1 MPDQTS
7 AQVVAA
13 TPNLNGDPSAANV
26 STDDVFDSAHAK
38 VPLICKDCGKD
49 FAVPYRHFQVGV
61 VFHCPHCHGSFV
73 PRLPIY
79 HAVRDAFETFFEK
92 RRRAAEEFAASSG
105 NENAFNQRQAA
116 DLEKFKL
123 SLLELARS
131 MHPAGKMVRRKG
143 LAAMFT

>member
-13 TPNLNGDPSAANV
+13 TPNLNGDPSAANA
-26 STDDVFDSAHAK
+26 STGDVFDSAHAE

-79 HAVRDAFETFFEK
+79 HAVRDAF
-92 RRRAAEEFAASSG
+92 
-105 NENAFNQRQAA
+105 QRQAA
-116 DLEKFKL
+116 DFEKFKL